1 MEIGELVEKPQA
13 AIFNPQGNSKP
24 SSTKGARAI
33 FAPRTV
39 GAWNLNIPWRL
50 KLEVWNFR
58 RSALRAF
65 TLIELM
71 VVLVLIGIMTAVLLP
86 EMRGSY
92 EDAVLRS
99 TSRDLINVCHL
110 AYSRAVSLNQVHR
123 VQLDER
129 TGKYFVEKRVRET
142 DQGGNF
148 VPLQDVPG
156 SEGTLDKRIAIQIRE
171 AAEEPAPGAPAAPTD
186 QSETTRAPQSSPL
199 PAASGTLVDTTQG
212 IVFNPD
218 GTADAREIRL
228 RDRDGFRL
236 GLRINPVTARIHIVE
251 LPRE

>member
-1 MEIGELVEKPQA
+1 VEKLQDSNSELQGSVENIQALEEVTGAGCRVMRTENA
-13 AIFNPQGNSKP
+13 AIMPMS
-24 SSTKGARAI
+24 
-33 FAPRTV
+33 APRHPSPVT
-39 GAWNLNIPWRL
+39 
-50 KLEVWNFR
+50 R
-58 RSALRAF
+58 RGSQAF

-71 VVLVLIGIMTAVLLP
+71 VVLVLIGIMTAVLIP

-92 EDAVLRS
+92 EDALLRS
-99 TSRDLINVCHL
+99 TSREIINVCHL
-110 AYSRAVSLNQVHR
+110 TYSRAVSLNQVHR
-123 VQLDER
+123 LQLDEH

-142 DQGGNF
+142 EQGGDF
-148 VPLQDVPG
+148 VRVQDVSG
-156 SEGTLDKRIAIQIRE
+156 LEGELDKRITIQIRQPG
-171 AAEEPAPGAPAAPTD
+171 EEPLP
-186 QSETTRAPQSSPL
+186 SSSPDGSAPL
-199 PAASGTLVDTTQG
+199 PVEAEPQLLDNNQG